1 MPFSSRCGSLD
12 STSTHDR
19 SLRSTRRQ
27 AGETTQP
34 RPVRRPR
41 ALRRAST
48 GIAALLGAA
57 TLLAATGC
65 GAGPS
70 APAGATGGKP
80 QILAA
85 FYPLEWMAT
94 RVAGPD
100 ADVITITQPG
110 VEPHDL
116 ELDPRQ
122 IASMEQADLI
132 VYIKGVQPAVDEAVG
147 EQAPDTSFDAA
158 AAISTLP
165 PTGDE
170 EGHEEEGHEGEEPS
184 YDPHV
189 WLDPARLASAVTELG
204 KRLGQADP
212 AHAAGYTERAKATA
226 AELGTL
232 DEDLREGLTTCGSR
246 TIVTGHSAF
255 GYLADRYHLKQVGIS
270 GLDPEAEPSPA
281 RLAEVARIARQER
294 VTTIFTEE
302 LVSPKV
308 AEVLAKEVGAKTA
321 GLNPIESRP
330 ESGDYLSAARANLT
344 VLRSALGCS

>member
-1 MPFSSRCGSLD
+1 MLD
-12 STSTHDR
+12 STSAHDR
-19 SLRSTRRQ
+19 SLRSTRPGQ
-27 AGETTQP
+27 ADETP
-34 RPVRRPR
+34 RP
-41 ALRRAST
+41 ARRAR
-48 GIAALLGAA
+48 GWPAGVAALIGAGV
-57 TLLAATGC
+57 LLAGC
-65 GAGPS
+65 GATPDG
-70 APAGATGGKP
+70 GAAAGGKP
-80 QILAA
+80 RILAA
-85 FYPLEWMAT
+85 FYPLEWMSAK
-94 RVAGPD
+94 VAGPD
-100 ADVITITQPG
+100 ATVTTLTQPG

-122 IASMEQADLI
+122 IASVEQSDLV

-147 EQAPDTSFDAA
+147 EQAEGKAFDAA
-158 AAISTLP
+158 AAITTLP

-170 EGHEEEGHEGEEPS
+170 EEGHGGEKPS

-189 WLDPARLASAVTELG
+189 WLDPARLAAAVTELG

-212 AHAAGYTERAKATA
+212 AHAAGYTERAKAAA

-232 DEDLREGLTTCGSR
+232 DEELRAGLTTCESR

-281 RLAEVARIARQER
+281 RLAEVSRIARQEG

-321 GLNPIESRP
+321 VLNPIESRP
-330 ESGDYLSAARANLT
+330 RTGDYLSAARANLT